1 MSRKP
6 TLVLLALALAAP
18 SWAQTDAALRDQ
30 LEGFG
35 EALDRAV
42 QAVSRPGTLH
52 VLSGEHTSRG
62 FYLKGYGAVFTLPP
76 RALPPTQPPRPLETS
91 RGKASGSLV
100 RAMQEVEGSLDEDPS
115 EPIRQLLES
124 RLRELGPSQSAAVSE
139 PTRPT
144 DAAQPPTPPDW
155 AALQAR
161 LEARKQIERQRDQQL
176 HTLEVQI
183 EAFQRD
189 AERMREQ
196 AERHMEE
203 LRRQI
208 KTRAVFAKQAT
219 PPPSLPPSPPASV
232 LPAPPWSF
240 WFEVSSEA
248 ETQPRSQEAVVES
261 VRAAVTGVVEK
272 EGGRLA
278 MLAPEE
284 SVVVAVDF
292 VPPDVFVPR
301 LRPERT
307 LVVRVKKKEID
318 AYRAGRLGAEELG
331 RRLEVVEY

>member
-1 MSRKP
+1 MSPRP
-6 TLVLLALALAAP
+6 TPVILALALAVPA
-18 SWAQTDAALRDQ
+18 WAQREAGLRDQ
-30 LEGFG
+30 IEGFG
-35 EALDRAV
+35 AALDRAV

-76 RALPPTQPPRPLETS
+76 RALPPAQPPRPLKSS
-91 RGKASGSLV
+91 RGQASGSLV
-100 RAMQEVEGSLDEDPS
+100 RALQDVEGSLDQDDS

-124 RLRELGPSQSAAVSE
+124 RLQELGGSAAAASD
-139 PTRPT
+139 PTGANG
-144 DAAQPPTPPDW
+144 AAPAPTPPPDW
-155 AALQAR
+155 DALRAR
-161 LEARKQIERQRDQQL
+161 LEARAQIERQRDQQL
-176 HTLEVQI
+176 RTLEAQI

-208 KTRAVFAKQAT
+208 KTRDISAQK
-219 PPPSLPPSPPASV
+219 PPNSLAPPPPASL

-248 ETQPRSQEAVVES
+248 EAQPRSQEDVVQNVRTAITRVVE
-261 VRAAVTGVVEK
+261 E

-292 VPPDVFVPR
+292 VPSDVFVPR

-318 AYRAGRLGAEELG
+318 AHRTGRLSAEELG
-331 RRLEVVEY
+331 RRLEVIEY